1 MTQLSNE
8 SKRKRDSLYIAAL
21 LHDIGKFYQRADL
34 HGVKSSEQIDAF
46 HKKLESSI
54 LPSFEGR
61 YTHKHALWTAQFF
74 EDFKFIFEENSNAF
88 GNNIQERKKI
98 VRWSAAHHNPNPASQ
113 EELLVQLAD
122 HLASGI
128 DRTTPIGL
136 MDDQAEYDYE
146 KSNTWDKFKEVRM
159 NSIFENLLKP
169 KENSI
174 SYHFPVK
181 PISLSKDFFP
191 KNSFSTSGQTE
202 YQSLWESFTQEL
214 YQIPLDDSRQLADSL
229 LYLLEKYT
237 VTIPSSTQHLP
248 DVSLYDHLRSTAAF
262 SICLHDY
269 TQENTKK
276 ISELG
281 PEEPLF
287 LLIGGDISGIQNY
300 IYDIVGKGAAKNL
313 KGRSFYLQL
322 MVDSIVDYVLS
333 KLNLYPANIVYSSGG
348 GFYILAPNTEYTR
361 ATIPK
366 LMEEIRLKILEE
378 HGTSL
383 YIAMSTQTIQKK
395 QVFSGKINDIWIE
408 LTKKLSEMKLNRFA
422 NFISTPS
429 GYQYFF
435 EPSDVGGKIERD
447 AITGEE
453 FKIGEKKYPFADI
466 EDGIDLKIKKNTF
479 EQIRLGKILRDK
491 ILYQI
496 VTPKPIPYWE
506 NDYRFLGE
514 KTDRFFNPLGL
525 PRYYYFL
532 SKEDLDDLKSK
543 LKGSVDD
550 AIILKVNDTRF
561 LDLQIQGKRN
571 VNGFTFYGGND
582 LPRQDEKA
590 LYYDQLAGGNEVSL
604 KRLGILR
611 MDVDSLG
618 LIFKEGFADGNR
630 TFSRYSSLSRSL
642 DYFFKGY
649 INTIWRHEDDFR
661 DNTLILYAGGDD
673 LFIIGKWDVTIRLA
687 KKIKEDF
694 GQWTC
699 QNSALGISGGM
710 AIVTSKFPIAKAA
723 KLSEQEEKMAKN
735 HVYGEEGIFE
745 KKSFSFL
752 NKPLSWEFDF
762 PEIESLKDQLVRL
775 IETEKVLSKS
785 FLGKVAS
792 YHELKTEQELK
803 SQNPSWRWISAY
815 DLSRAAKMVESKE
828 AKAFLENVKI
838 NLFTNKKSKD
848 LAYDYLDMINLAAR
862 WAELEIRSN

>member
-1 MTQLSNE
+1 
-8 SKRKRDSLYIAAL
+8 
-21 LHDIGKFYQRADL
+21 
-34 HGVKSSEQIDAF
+34 
-46 HKKLESSI
+46 
-54 LPSFEGR
+54 
-61 YTHKHALWTAQFF
+61 
-74 EDFKFIFEENSNAF
+74 
-88 GNNIQERKKI
+88 
-98 VRWSAAHHNPNPASQ
+98 
-113 EELLVQLAD
+113 
-122 HLASGI
+122 
-128 DRTTPIGL
+128 
-136 MDDQAEYDYE
+136 
-146 KSNTWDKFKEVRM
+146 
-159 NSIFENLLKP
+159 
-169 KENSI
+169 
-174 SYHFPVK
+174 
-181 PISLSKDFFP
+181 
-191 KNSFSTSGQTE
+191 
-202 YQSLWESFTQEL
+202 
-214 YQIPLDDSRQLADSL
+214 
-229 LYLLEKYT
+229 
-237 VTIPSSTQHLP
+237 
-248 DVSLYDHLRSTAAF
+248 
-262 SICLHDY
+262 
-269 TQENTKK
+269 
-276 ISELG
+276 
-281 PEEPLF
+281 
-287 LLIGGDISGIQNY
+287 
-300 IYDIVGKGAAKNL
+300 
-313 KGRSFYLQL
+313 
-322 MVDSIVDYVLS
+322 
-333 KLNLYPANIVYSSGG
+333 
-348 GFYILAPNTEYTR
+348 
-361 ATIPK
+361 
-366 LMEEIRLKILEE
+366 
-378 HGTSL
+378 
-383 YIAMSTQTIQKK
+383 
-395 QVFSGKINDIWIE
+395 
-408 LTKKLSEMKLNRFA
+408 
-422 NFISTPS
+422 
-429 GYQYFF
+429 
-435 EPSDVGGKIERD
+435 
-447 AITGEE
+447 
-453 FKIGEKKYPFADI
+453 
-466 EDGIDLKIKKNTF
+466 
-479 EQIRLGKILRDK
+479 
-491 ILYQI
+491 
-496 VTPKPIPYWE
+496 
-506 NDYRFLGE
+506 
-514 KTDRFFNPLGL
+514 
-525 PRYYYFL
+525 
-532 SKEDLDDLKSK
+532 LKSK

-618 LIFKEGFADGNR
+618 LIFKEGFSDGNR

-735 HVYGEEGIFE
+735 HVYGEDSILE